1 LKNKINQENKKIKI
15 KIAIKIIRIKLD
27 IKVKWNK
34 ILRVEIEKKI
44 NLKKHQKQKK

>member
-15 KIAIKIIRIKLD
+15 KIKIAIKIIKIKLD

-34 ILRVEIEKKI
+34 MLRVEIEKKN
-44 NLKKHQKQKK
+44 NLKKH